1 MSISTK
7 RGDEG
12 TTGLWSGERVR
23 KDDLRVEAY
32 GTIDELN
39 SILGECRH
47 FCTLPGSVELLEKIQ
62 LDLIRVCGELA
73 TASGEARKTMAPC
86 DSEALT
92 AEVNRYEEDIKLS
105 GFVIPGST
113 LSSAKLDVARTVC
126 RRAERRIVTL
136 ADSVSVGAPLRQ
148 YMNRLSDLLFM
159 MARAEEKA
167 EGKLRYSRPKQE
179 TKMESAST
187 LPKC

>member
-7 RGDEG
+7 RGDDG

-39 SILGECRH
+39 SLLGECLH
-47 FCTLPGSVELLEKIQ
+47 YVKLTDSLALLEKIQ
-62 LDLIRVCGELA
+62 LDLIRACGELA
-73 TASGEARKTMAPC
+73 TFG
-86 DSEALT
+86 DSPRAGIVPEDADALT
-92 AEVNRYEEDIKLS
+92 KAVARYEEDIKLS
-105 GFVIPGST
+105 GFVLPGST

-136 ADSVSVGAPLRQ
+136 ADKVAVGEPLRQ
-148 YMNRLSDLLFM
+148 YVNRLSDLLFM
-159 MARAEEKA
+159 LARAEEKA
-167 EGKLRYSRPKQE
+167 EGKLRYSRPK
-179 TKMESAST
+179 
-187 LPKC
+187 

>member
-7 RGDEG
+7 GGDEG

-39 SILGECRH
+39 SHLGECRH
-47 FCTLPGSVELLEKIQ
+47 YVKLPDSLALLEKIQ

-73 TASGEARKTMAPC
+73 TASGIPRQGIEPIDA
-86 DSEALT
+86 EALT
-92 AEVNRYEEDIKLS
+92 AAVNRYEEEIKLS

-136 ADSVSVGAPLRQ
+136 AEKVDVGAPLRQ

-159 MARAEEKA
+159 LARAEEKA
-167 EGKLRYSRPKQE
+167 EGKLRYSRPK
-179 TKMESAST
+179 
-187 LPKC
+187 